1 MHYYEFMEKIR
12 LRNNIRKITPA
23 QLIIFGFIGLILSGT
38 LLLMLPISNRH
49 HVMTPFL
56 DALFTATSASCVT
69 GLVVHDTAQ
78 YWSLFGQIV
87 ILCLIQIGG
96 LGVITMAILL
106 SIFRKKKIGFRQ
118 RFIMQQSISAPR
130 LEGIIRN
137 TKWILKAVL
146 LIETIG
152 MLLLSIR
159 FIPQF
164 GIVKGL
170 WFSIFHS
177 ISAFCNAGFDLMG
190 QKQSYSSLTNY
201 IDDSFI
207 SNVICLLIIIGGLGF
222 FVWIDILT
230 NKFKFH
236 RYSLHSKIVLTTTT
250 ILLIGGS
257 AFFFF
262 NDFSHWH
269 MNASTQIN
277 ASIFQAVSPRTAG
290 FNTVDLTKLT
300 ESSILFM
307 TLLMLIGGSPGST
320 AGGFKTTTLAVL
332 VLSIRAVF
340 NHKQNPQCF
349 ARRIPTDTLNSAAAL
364 FTLYMILLFTGTF
377 LIASI
382 DKLPILTTMFEV
394 ASAVGTVG
402 STLGVTPSLS
412 AISHCI
418 LIFLMFFGRVGGLTL
433 LLAISKRQVAS
444 NANLP
449 QENVTIG

>member
-269 MNASTQIN
+269 
-277 ASIFQAVSPRTAG
+277 
-290 FNTVDLTKLT
+290 
-300 ESSILFM
+300 IL
-307 TLLMLIGGSPGST
+307 
-320 AGGFKTTTLAVL
+320 K
-332 VLSIRAVF
+332 
-340 NHKQNPQCF
+340 
-349 ARRIPTDTLNSAAAL
+349 
-364 FTLYMILLFTGTF
+364 
-377 LIASI
+377 
-382 DKLPILTTMFEV
+382 
-394 ASAVGTVG
+394 
-402 STLGVTPSLS
+402 
-412 AISHCI
+412 
-418 LIFLMFFGRVGGLTL
+418 
-433 LLAISKRQVAS
+433 
-444 NANLP
+444 
-449 QENVTIG
+449 

>member
-1 MHYYEFMEKIR
+1 MKNIHFQ
-12 LRNNIRKITPA
+12 NNIRKITPA
-23 QLIIFGFIGLILSGT
+23 QLIIFGFAGLILSGT
-38 LLLMLPISNRH
+38 LLLMLPISSRN
-49 HVMTPFL
+49 HVFTPFL

-87 ILCLIQIGG
+87 ILILIQIGG

-130 LEGIIRN
+130 LGGIIRN
-137 TKWILKAVL
+137 TKWMLKAVL
-146 LIETIG
+146 LVETTG

-164 GIVKGL
+164 GILKGL

-190 QKQSYSSLTNY
+190 QKQAYSSLTNY
-201 IDDSFI
+201 VNDTFV
-207 SNVICLLIIIGGLGF
+207 SNVICILIVIGGLGF
-222 FVWIDILT
+222 FVWQDILA
-230 NKFKFH
+230 NRFRFH

-250 ILLIGGS
+250 ILLVGGTT
-257 AFFFF
+257 FFFF
-262 NDFSHWH
+262 NDFSHWN
-269 MNASTQIN
+269 MNLSSQIN

-290 FNTVDLTKLT
+290 FNTVDLAKLT
-300 ESSILFM
+300 ESGILFM

-349 ARRIPTDTLNSAAAL
+349 GRRIPTDALNSAAAL
-364 FTLYMILLFTGTF
+364 FTLYMALLFTGTF

-382 DKLPILTTMFEV
+382 DKLPILTAMFEV

-402 STLGVTPSLS
+402 STLGITPSLS
-412 AISHCI
+412 APSHGI

-433 LLAISKRQVAS
+433 LLAISKKQVAS